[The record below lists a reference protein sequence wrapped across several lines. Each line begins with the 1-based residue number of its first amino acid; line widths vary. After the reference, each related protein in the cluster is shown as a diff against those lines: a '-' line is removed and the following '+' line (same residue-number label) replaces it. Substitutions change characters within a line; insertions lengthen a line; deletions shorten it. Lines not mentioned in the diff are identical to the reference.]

1 MKYLVRIGDAA
12 FDISSIAAVE
22 GDRVVFKD
30 GKEPPLS
37 RFLRGSRWR
46 EIYEKPGRRD
56 VRLGGL
62 LFCGRPVM

>member
-30 GKEPPLS
+30 GKEI
-37 RFLRGSRWR
+37 RV
-46 EIYEKPGRRD
+46 GRKTKE
-56 VRLGGL
+56 GL
-62 LFCGRPVM
+62 LAVLPEMRPGNAAGAAPADRKGGEG